1 MFKSLRNRLILS
13 HTLPFL
19 IIISLMGIAIVY
31 FGETRFLLPELTK
44 QLVSDA
50 RFVST
55 VARDEPQIWVNPAE
69 AELFVTQVNPNSLAR
84 AMLLTPDGTLLA
96 STQPSDLPFVGKLY
110 NLPNQNDLQSG
121 DSVSIANY
129 SPRLGLE
136 VIDVYFPVT
145 DANSNLIGIVRMTYL
160 RENVYQEFAQ
170 LRSFM
175 SWVLGISLLAG
186 ILLGS
191 ILALTINRPIKTA
204 TQAVF
209 DLAHGDISL
218 QIDEKGPEEVRTLL
232 QAVNYLAT
240 RLHELENSR
249 KQLLSNL
256 VHELG
261 RPLGALRAAI
271 SALQKGAAK
280 DKSTMEE
287 YLIGMDGEAARL
299 QHLLNDLAHVQG
311 QILGT
316 LELNR
321 QPIDLRKW
329 LPTVLSPW
337 QAAAEEKNIYW
348 DVTLPADL
356 PALIADPDRL
366 AQAIGN
372 LTSNAIKFTPSGRKV
387 TVSAGMLGGE
397 VWIRVSDDGP
407 GISQDDIDKIFVPFY
422 RGKHGG
428 RIPQGMG
435 LGLGIARELIHAHR
449 GRLEVKSDPGEGSQ
463 FTIWLPLSTS
473 YPQH

>member
-1 MFKSLRNRLILS
+1 MK
-13 HTLPFL
+13 
-19 IIISLMGIAIVY
+19 
-31 FGETRFLLPELTK
+31 
-44 QLVSDA
+44 
-50 RFVST
+50 
-55 VARDEPQIWVNPAE
+55 
-69 AELFVTQVNPNSLAR
+69 
-84 AMLLTPDGTLLA
+84 
-96 STQPSDLPFVGKLY
+96 
-110 NLPNQNDLQSG
+110 SG

-145 DANSNLIGIVRMTYL
+145 DVNSNLIGIVRMTYL

-191 ILALTINRPIKTA
+191 ILALTIDRPIKTA

-218 QIDEKGPEEVRTLL
+218 QINEKGPEEVRTLL

-280 DKSTMEE
+280 DKSTMDE
-287 YLIGMDGEAARL
+287 YLIGMDGEAVRL

-348 DVTLPADL
+348 DVRLPADL

-372 LTSNAIKFTPSGRKV
+372 LTSNAIKFTPPGRKV

-397 VWIRVSDDGP
+397 VWLSVSDDGP

-422 RGKHGG
+422 RGNHGG

-435 LGLGIARELIHAHR
+435 LGLGIARELIQAHR
-449 GRLEVKSDPGEGSQ
+449 GRLEVKSEPGEGSQ

-473 YPQH
+473 YPQR